1 VTHGVGV
8 AAMQAGPDIGCA
20 RGVHRGAGRTLAQ
33 LCARATAL
41 AFALTLTAAG
51 PGSAATLEGR
61 VVSIADGDTI
71 TVGGG
76 SRRETVRLLYIDAPE
91 RDQPWGREARRALQE
106 LVRLERV
113 RVQTR
118 GRDRYARTLGHV
130 RRASDGLDVNLELV
144 RRGHAW
150 ANARGAMRPRYE
162 EAQRQAR
169 AARRGLWQDPDP
181 IAPHTWRRRRP

>member
-1 VTHGVGV
+1 VTHGVGA

-20 RGVHRGAGRTLAQ
+20 PGVRRAAGRSFAQ
-33 LCARATAL
+33 LCTWAAL
-41 AFALTLTAAG
+41 AFALTLTAPI
-51 PGSAATLEGR
+51 PGSAASLEGR

-71 TVGGG
+71 TVGGR
-76 SRRETVRLLYIDAPE
+76 SRQETVRLLYIDAPE

-113 RVQTR
+113 RIQTR

-130 RRASDGLDVNLELV
+130 RRVSDGLDVNLELV

-150 ANARGAMRPRYE
+150 ASARGAMRPRYE

-181 IAPHTWRRRRP
+181 ISPQTWRRRRQ